1 MLVSLAISDLSAR
14 KDSKIASST
23 SYLGGAD
30 FLTTLG
36 LLDLKCVARISTDAA
51 DCMAICKQLEY
62 GKTDINEEQDDV

>member
-1 MLVSLAISDLSAR
+1 MLVAFAISDLSVR

-36 LLDLKCVARISTDAA
+36 LLNLKCVA
-51 DCMAICKQLEY
+51 LHY
-62 GKTDINEEQDDV
+62 